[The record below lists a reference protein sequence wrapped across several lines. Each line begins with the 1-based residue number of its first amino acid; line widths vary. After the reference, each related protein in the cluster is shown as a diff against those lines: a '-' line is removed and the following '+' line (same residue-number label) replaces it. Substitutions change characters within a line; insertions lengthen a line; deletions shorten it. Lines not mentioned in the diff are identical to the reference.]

1 MYQKYV
7 LDNEDCPVFE
17 PVLIYLFIYGLLFF
31 L

>member
-17 PVLIYLFIYGLLFF
+17 PVLIYLFMEFFF

>member
-17 PVLIYLFIYGLLFF
+17 PVLIYLFMEIFF